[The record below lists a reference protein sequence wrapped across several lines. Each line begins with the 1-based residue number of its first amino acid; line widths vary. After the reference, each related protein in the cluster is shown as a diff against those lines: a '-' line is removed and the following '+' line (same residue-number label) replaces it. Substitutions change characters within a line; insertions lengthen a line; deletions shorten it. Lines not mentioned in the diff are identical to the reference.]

1 MLVVNIA
8 VEGNLDEA
16 VLKKVLASVGIE
28 VAYVY
33 GKRGKDHLRANI
45 KRYNQA
51 ARHERWVVL
60 VDLNNDAECPPP
72 FIASWL
78 PTRDPNLQLRIAV
91 RSVEAWLLAERNQ
104 MARFLSVSEQRLPI
118 RPEDGEEPKT
128 TLINIARRSKS
139 KAIRTDIV
147 PKDGSTAIQGPG
159 YTTCL
164 IEFAIKYWDPERA
177 ASNAPS
183 LKRSINSLLQWKTGK
198 SLLPRFNSRE
208 ERE

>member
-1 MLVVNIA
+1 MTDTLTVNIA

-16 VLKKVLASVGIE
+16 VLKKVLASVGID

-33 GKRGKDHLRANI
+33 GKRGKDHLRTNI

-60 VDLNNDAECPPP
+60 VDLNNDGECPPP
-72 FIASWL
+72 FVASWL
-78 PTRDPNLQLRIAV
+78 PTRNPNLQLRIAV
-91 RSVEAWLLAERNQ
+91 RSIEAWLLAERNEI
-104 MARFLSVSEQRLPI
+104 ARFLSVSEQRLPI
-118 RPEDGEEPKT
+118 NPEDDEKPKA

-159 YTTCL
+159 YTTCM
-164 IEFAIKYWDPERA
+164 IEFAMKYWNPERA
-177 ASNAPS
+177 ASYAPS
-183 LKRSINSLLQWKTGK
+183 LGRSINSLLRWKAETK
-198 SLLPRFNSRE
+198 
-208 ERE
+208 

>member
-1 MLVVNIA
+1 MTDNLIVNIV

-16 VLKKVLASVGIE
+16 VLKKLLASVGIE

-33 GKRGKDHLRANI
+33 GKRGKDHIRGNI

-51 ARHERWVVL
+51 ATHERWVVL

-78 PTRDPNLQLRIAV
+78 PTRNPNLQLRIAV
-91 RSVEAWLLAERNQ
+91 RAVEAWLLAERNE
-104 MARFLSVSEQRLPI
+104 MARFLSVSEKRLPI
-118 RPEDGEEPKT
+118 NPEDEEKPKT

-164 IEFAIKYWDPERA
+164 IEFAMKYWNPERA

-183 LKRSINSLLQWKTGK
+183 LRRSVNSLLQWKVGK
-198 SLLPRFNSRE
+198 R
-208 ERE
+208 